1 MDMFSIILSLLC
13 SGTCCLLFVVLLL
26 AIVGM
31 MVLRKRG
38 KKKVS
43 AKEALQAGADAS
55 RAFIRGSKSR
65 EELLRDASLE
75 DDDDY

>member
-1 MDMFSIILSLLC
+1 MDFVSIIISLLC

-26 AIVGM
+26 AIIGM

-43 AKEALQAGADAS
+43 AKEAIQAGADAS

-65 EELLRDASLE
+65 EELLREAELE
-75 DDDDY
+75 DPDDY